1 MPEPVPLRRPA
12 PTSEPAAPAAL
23 RHRRVLVV
31 EDEYVM
37 AQDLRQELEDAGA
50 VVLGPVP
57 TVADA
62 LDLLAYEA
70 EPDAALLDVSLG
82 GEMVF
87 PVADVLRERGVPF
100 MFATGYDQWSLPQAY
115 TDVPRCEKPFDVER
129 CIHTLLGQIT
139 EGS

>member
-12 PTSEPAAPAAL
+12 PTSEPAAPAAP

-31 EDEYVM
+31 EDEYLL
-37 AQDLRQELEDAGA
+37 AEDLRRGLEDAGA
-50 VVLGPVP
+50 EVLGPVP
-57 TVADA
+57 SVADA
-62 LDLLAYEA
+62 LALLATEA
-70 EPDAALLDVSLG
+70 PPDAAILDVNLG

-115 TDVPRCEKPFDVER
+115 TDVPRCEKPFDVGR
-129 CIHTLLGQIT
+129 CLRTLFG
-139 EGS
+139 